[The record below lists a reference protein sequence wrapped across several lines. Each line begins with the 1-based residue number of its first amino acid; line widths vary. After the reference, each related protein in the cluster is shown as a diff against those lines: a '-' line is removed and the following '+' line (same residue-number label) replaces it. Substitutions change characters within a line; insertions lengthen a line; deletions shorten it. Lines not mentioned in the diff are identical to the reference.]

1 MSDLKAKIDR
11 LVVRYSQEITMPPSE
26 VLGLL
31 DQIRQEHDLRID
43 GLGSMLEALNTR
55 VNQLEKKASTY
66 TGSQR

>member
-43 GLGSMLEALNTR
+43 GLGSMLEALNTK